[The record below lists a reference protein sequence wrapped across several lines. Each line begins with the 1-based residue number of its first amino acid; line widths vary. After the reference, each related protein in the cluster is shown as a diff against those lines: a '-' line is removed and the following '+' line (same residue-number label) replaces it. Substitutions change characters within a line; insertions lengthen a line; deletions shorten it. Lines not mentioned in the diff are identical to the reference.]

1 MYKVNIDYT
10 KVNITTQP
18 QKTNVSGNV
27 DSQQYLEPE

>member
-1 MYKVNIDYT
+1 MYKGKYRLV
-10 KVNITTQP
+10 TTQP